1 MKNIFTLAAI
11 ITVYFFLYPAAPAE
25 VIYSNSALTD
35 SLPYIGQTRPD
46 TIPLRFGPSY
56 LITNGSWGWHGSP
69 KFSPDGKEMFFVK
82 YYFNLPAGNAKMYFM
97 KDVNGVW
104 TMPASP
110 SFASDSIDNSPV
122 YFPDGNKLY
131 FSSKRSG
138 EMKYYYVTRQ
148 GSSWSQPSLLNMAY
162 QSLPG
167 SLGWDFSI
175 SQDSTIYFSLYT
187 QAFAMEIYFSKLV
200 NGMYQTFDRLP
211 SQINT
216 LFNEATPYISPDGKY
231 LIFMSNRT
239 GGYGLHDLYIS
250 FRKADSTWTQSQNM
264 GNILNGSHE
273 DSFPWVTFD
282 GKYMFFNSLKTGD
295 LAYNAY
301 WVDSKVI
308 DRFKPVDIKKLNE
321 NIPSDFRLYQN
332 YPNPFNPATKIKFEL
347 GQTDN
352 GKQKTVTRLVVYD
365 ISGKAVQTLL
375 NEMLPPG
382 VYEVD
387 FNGNLL
393 SSGVYFY
400 KLSSGKFSETKRFIL
415 LK

>member
-1 MKNIFTLAAI
+1 MKNIFTLAVI
-11 ITVYFFLYPAAPAE
+11 ISVYLLLNPAAKAY
-25 VIYSNSALTD
+25 VTYSNSAQTD

-56 LITNGSWGWHGSP
+56 LITNGTWAWHGSP

-110 SFASDSIDNSPV
+110 SFVSDSIDNSPV

-138 EMKYYYVTRQ
+138 EMRYYYVTRQ

-175 SQDSTIYFSLYT
+175 SADSTIYF
-187 QAFAMEIYFSKLV
+187 AIYSQSNSSELCFSRLV
-200 NGMYQTFDRLP
+200 NGMYSTFVVLP
-211 SQINT
+211 PQINSV
-216 LFNEATPYISPDGKY
+216 FDDSSPYISPDGKY
-231 LIFMSNRT
+231 LIFTSCRT
-239 GGYGLHDLYIS
+239 GGYGLNDLYIS
-250 FRKADSTWTQSQNM
+250 FRKADSTWTQAQNM

-273 DSFPWVTFD
+273 DSFPWITFD
-282 GKYMFFNSLKTGD
+282 GKYMFFNSAKTGD

-308 DRFKPVDIKKLNE
+308 DRFRPVNIKKLNG
-321 NIPSDFRLYQN
+321 NIPNDFRLYQN

-347 GQTDN
+347 SQTDN
-352 GKQKTVTRLVVYD
+352 GKQNTVTRLVVYD
-365 ISGKAVQTLL
+365 IAGKKVQSLV

-393 SSGVYFY
+393 SSGIYFY
-400 KLSSGKFSETKRFIL
+400 KLTSGEFSKTLRMIMTK
-415 LK
+415 

>member
-1 MKNIFTLAAI
+1 
-11 ITVYFFLYPAAPAE
+11 
-25 VIYSNSALTD
+25 
-35 SLPYIGQTRPD
+35 
-46 TIPLRFGPSY
+46 
-56 LITNGSWGWHGSP
+56 
-69 KFSPDGKEMFFVK
+69 
-82 YYFNLPAGNAKMYFM
+82 
-97 KDVNGVW
+97 
-104 TMPASP
+104 
-110 SFASDSIDNSPV
+110 
-122 YFPDGNKLY
+122 
-131 FSSKRSG
+131 
-138 EMKYYYVTRQ
+138 
-148 GSSWSQPSLLNMAY
+148 
-162 QSLPG
+162 
-167 SLGWDFSI
+167 
-175 SQDSTIYFSLYT
+175 
-187 QAFAMEIYFSKLV
+187 MEIYFSKLV